1 MTYEELLEK
10 ADIDG
15 FSSTTR
21 RLLTEVTA
29 DITLLAAG
37 RNIPDSEYL
46 TIADGIHS
54 LGVLEDTRGGPSI
67 EDYFE
72 LQGFGHF
79 KECYYLSPNFVIK
92 FCAER
97 NPTLE
102 EAKLLSDA
110 YENGFEDLF
119 LPSKYHELPFPLPS
133 DNLEKED
140 DDQEVYDEDQ
150 GQWVD
155 NPEWHDNT
163 VLTHICI
170 QPQVISAE
178 RFYADPSTDNTYNK
192 PVDAE
197 CNCGS
202 KHSWEITRTE
212 LGLPEDAWY
221 ADYRGLNGLCLI
233 WARDFIKRFGVAR
246 LKMFS
251 HFCEEFHV
259 WDLHGENVG
268 YTLPGA
274 DGTRYP
280 IILDWMSR

>member
-10 ADIDG
+10 AHING

-21 RLLTEVTA
+21 RLLAEVTA
-29 DITLLAAG
+29 DIALLAAG
-37 RNIPDSEYL
+37 CNTPDNEYL
-46 TIADGIHS
+46 TLADGIHS
-54 LGVLEDTRGGPSI
+54 LGILEDTPGAPSP
-67 EDYFE
+67 ENYFE
-72 LQGFGHF
+72 LEGFGHF

-97 NPTLE
+97 NPTTE

-119 LPSKYHELPFPLPS
+119 LPSKYHELPFPLTS

-140 DDQEVYDEDQ
+140 EDQEVYDEDR
-150 GQWVD
+150 GGWVE
-155 NPEWHDNT
+155 NPEWHDDT

-170 QPQVISAE
+170 QPRAISAE
-178 RFYADPSTDNTYNK
+178 RFYADPLSENVYDK
-192 PVDAE
+192 IVDAE

-202 KHSWEITRTE
+202 KNAWETTRVD
-212 LGLPEDAWY
+212 LGLPADTDY
-221 ADYRGLNGLCLI
+221 RDYRGINGLCKV
-233 WARDFIKRFGVAR
+233 WALDFIKAFGVSR
-246 LKMFS
+246 LKLFAQ
-251 HFCEEFHV
+251 FCKEFHV
-259 WDLHGENVG
+259 WDLHSENVG